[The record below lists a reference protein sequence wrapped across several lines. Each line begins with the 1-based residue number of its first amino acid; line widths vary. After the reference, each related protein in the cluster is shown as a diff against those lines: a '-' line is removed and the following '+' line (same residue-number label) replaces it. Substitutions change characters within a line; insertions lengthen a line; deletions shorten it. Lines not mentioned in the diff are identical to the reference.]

1 MLDIA
6 VAYNRYIFVGQEYLT
21 WLWFVSETNPDLLS
35 SIHPEITDFRLG
47 NRIVLENR
55 YGDDRIETLTIKG
68 DTAGLEEGKVALVKG
83 AVVTEMQLVLLSNE
97 HEWKFLIKGEN
108 TGLFNLKTPDTA
120 GVKDEEELEGAV
132 LEKILLIEKCHE
144 MMDAVF
150 TYFTKERVSEDW
162 KSVLQNMRNW
172 MKQK

>member
-21 WLWFVSETNPDLLS
+21 WLWFVSEMDADLFS
-35 SIHPEITDFRLG
+35 SIHPDITDFRIG
-47 NRIVLENR
+47 NRIVLETR
-55 YGDDRIETLTIKG
+55 HGDDQIETLTIKG
-68 DTAGLEEGKVALVKG
+68 DTAGLEEGKVALLKG
-83 AVVTEMQLVLLSNE
+83 GIVTEMQIVLLSNE
-97 HEWKFLIKGEN
+97 HEWKFLLKGEN

-132 LEKILLIEKCHE
+132 VEKIFLIEKSHQ

-150 TYFTKERVSEDW
+150 TFFLKKRVSEDW
-162 KSVLQNMRNW
+162 KSILLKIREW
-172 MKQK
+172 MKEK